1 MFKLKRIINSGTS
14 APEPIRLPKKTNTTF
29 HPGELLRLGVN
40 GLTACAYIDYPDFIS
55 LGTYSGDEAVCFAV
69 TEDMLFECE
78 CHDKTNTPRIGEQYD
93 IYCDDYTALELGNLN
108 SEGAATILGVNGNT
122 ITVKF
127 KRIYMV

>member
-1 MFKLKRIINSGTS
+1 MFKLKKIINSGTS
-14 APEPIRLPKKTNTTF
+14 APEPIRLPKKTNTTL
-29 HPGELLRLGVN
+29 HPGELLRISMNKLAPC
-40 GLTACAYIDYPDFIS
+40 TSTDYPDFVS
-55 LGTYSGDEAVCFAV
+55 LGTYSGDEVVCFAV

-122 ITVKF
+122 ITVRF